1 MGTLKAKAAAAT
13 NPKDK
18 KKLEKKAAK
27 AKSGEKQA
35 EKSAKEAKD
44 QAKKAK
50 QQAKDP
56 AAVKAAQKQLVKNKK
71 KEGKVADKYA
81 KQVATAE
88 DDKVRKMK
96 HFHETTEDAKERMQE
111 AEALSHESKN
121 EAVGIGK
128 DSKQALSAT
137 NVFAVRMANRQDA
150 KVSKRVKA
158 DRVRADHRKKAFFK
172 TQRKMQRRER
182 KLSRSEKDVVRKARH
197 KKEAAL
203 AKLHQS
209 DQKQKETVNHGI

>member
-1 MGTLKAKAAAAT
+1 MGGKKVEKAIKKADQK
-13 NPKDK
+13 NEK
-18 KKLEKKAAK
+18 KAEQKKAEKKAASPSK
-27 AKSGEKQA
+27 
-35 EKSAKEAKD
+35 
-44 QAKKAK
+44 
-50 QQAKDP
+50 
-56 AAVKAAQKQLVKNKK
+56 AAVKKAEKKQEKK
-71 KEGKVADKYA
+71 KEEKSKVADKHA

-96 HFHETTEDAKERMQE
+96 HFHETTEDAKERMHE

-121 EAVGIGK
+121 EAVRIGK

-137 NVFAVRMANRQDA
+137 NVFAVRMANRQVA

-182 KLSRSEKDVVRKARH
+182 KLSRS
-197 KKEAAL
+197 
-203 AKLHQS
+203 
-209 DQKQKETVNHGI
+209 